1 MRCVGDERFYSV
13 GEGEMSKGYCGY
25 GYTGYAYRMCENGV
39 LGEIH
44 MDKCV
49 YERPHD
55 IHYLKSVFEFVVGI
69 ESRTEKPK
77 YENIVTNWRMSG
89 GMELPMGLSLDELS
103 GEISGIPLVE
113 SDKRMYRIMGENRD
127 GVGSVEIEIM
137 ARRGVCKDEG
147 LYREVEVV
155 SVDCSG
161 DGLYIGYE
169 KKRCVLGEEDGG

>member
-1 MRCVGDERFYSV
+1 
-13 GEGEMSKGYCGY
+13 
-25 GYTGYAYRMCENGV
+25 
-39 LGEIH
+39 
-44 MDKCV
+44 
-49 YERPHD
+49 
-55 IHYLKSVFEFVVGI
+55 
-69 ESRTEKPK
+69 
-77 YENIVTNWRMSG
+77 
-89 GMELPMGLSLDELS
+89 MGLSLDELS

-169 KKRCVLGEEDGG
+169 KKRCVLGEEDGGQKSVCDNTADSVWNVVDDDGVVDEEEKKE

>member
-1 MRCVGDERFYSV
+1 MGMVIR
-13 GEGEMSKGYCGY
+13 
-25 GYTGYAYRMCENGV
+25 YAYRICENGE

-49 YERPHD
+49 NERPRN
-55 IHYLKSVFEFVVGI
+55 IHYGKSEFELVVGI
-69 ESRTEKPK
+69 ESRIEKPK

-89 GMELPMGLSLDELS
+89 GMELPMGFVLDELS

-137 ARRGVCKDEG
+137 ARRGVCKGEG

-161 DGLYIGYE
+161 NGLYIGYE

>member
-1 MRCVGDERFYSV
+1 MRCVGDERFPSV
-13 GEGEMSKGYCGY
+13 GEGEMSKGDCGY

-39 LGEIH
+39 FGEIH
-44 MDKCV
+44 MEKCA
-49 YERPHD
+49 YD

-69 ESRTEKPK
+69 ESRTEK
-77 YENIVTNWRMSG
+77 YENIVTNWRLK
-89 GMELPMGLSLDELS
+89 ELPMGLSLDELS

>member
-1 MRCVGDERFYSV
+1 MRCVGDERFPSV
-13 GEGEMSKGYCGY
+13 GEGEMSKGDCGY

-49 YERPHD
+49 YD

-69 ESRTEKPK
+69 ESRTEK
-77 YENIVTNWRMSG
+77 YENIVTNWRLK
-89 GMELPMGLSLDELS
+89 ELPMGLSLDELS

-113 SDKRMYRIMGENRD
+113 SDKGVYRIMGENRD

-161 DGLYIGYE
+161 NGLYIGYE
-169 KKRCVLGEEDGG
+169 KKRCVLGEENGG

>member
-1 MRCVGDERFYSV
+1 M
-13 GEGEMSKGYCGY
+13 
-25 GYTGYAYRMCENGV
+25 

-44 MDKCV
+44 MDKCA
-49 YERPHD
+49 YDNHN
-55 IHYLKSVFEFVVGI
+55 LKSVFEFVVEI
-69 ESRTEKPK
+69 ESRTEK

-147 LYREVEVV
+147 
-155 SVDCSG
+155 
-161 DGLYIGYE
+161 
-169 KKRCVLGEEDGG
+169 

>member
-1 MRCVGDERFYSV
+1 M
-13 GEGEMSKGYCGY
+13 
-25 GYTGYAYRMCENGV
+25 
-39 LGEIH
+39 
-44 MDKCV
+44 
-49 YERPHD
+49 
-55 IHYLKSVFEFVVGI
+55 VGI
-69 ESRTEKPK
+69 ESRTEK
-77 YENIVTNWRMSG
+77 YEIIVSNWRMSG

-161 DGLYIGYE
+161 NGLYIGYE
-169 KKRCVLGEEDGG
+169 KKRCVLGEENGG

>member
-1 MRCVGDERFYSV
+1 M
-13 GEGEMSKGYCGY
+13 
-25 GYTGYAYRMCENGV
+25 

-44 MDKCV
+44 MDKCA
-49 YERPHD
+49 YD
-55 IHYLKSVFEFVVGI
+55 IHYLKSVYEFVVGI

-89 GMELPMGLSLDELS
+89 GMELRMGLGLDELS

-137 ARRGVCKDEG
+137 ALRGVCKGEG
-147 LYREVEVV
+147 
-155 SVDCSG
+155 
-161 DGLYIGYE
+161 
-169 KKRCVLGEEDGG
+169 

>member
-1 MRCVGDERFYSV
+1 M
-13 GEGEMSKGYCGY
+13 
-25 GYTGYAYRMCENGV
+25 
-39 LGEIH
+39 
-44 MDKCV
+44 
-49 YERPHD
+49 
-55 IHYLKSVFEFVVGI
+55 GI
-69 ESRTEKPK
+69 ESKTEKLK
-77 YENIVTNWRMSG
+77 YKNIVTNWRMSG

-113 SDKRMYRIMGENRD
+113 SDKGVYRRMGENRD

-161 DGLYIGYE
+161 DGLYIG
-169 KKRCVLGEEDGG
+169 

>member
-13 GEGEMSKGYCGY
+13 GEGEMSKGDCGY

-39 LGEIH
+39 FGEIH
-44 MDKCV
+44 MDKCA
-49 YERPHD
+49 YD

-69 ESRTEKPK
+69 ESRTEK

-137 ARRGVCKDEG
+137 ARRGVCKGEG
-147 LYREVEVV
+147 YYREEEVV
-155 SVDCSG
+155 RVDCSG
-161 DGLYIGYE
+161 DGLYIG
-169 KKRCVLGEEDGG
+169 

>member
-1 MRCVGDERFYSV
+1 M
-13 GEGEMSKGYCGY
+13 
-25 GYTGYAYRMCENGV
+25 
-39 LGEIH
+39 
-44 MDKCV
+44 
-49 YERPHD
+49 
-55 IHYLKSVFEFVVGI
+55 VGI

-137 ARRGVCKDEG
+137 ARRGVCKGEG